1 LCRVCY
7 SPVFTY
13 RIETQQHFNKGTMKL
28 KILFTY
34 FSILFFTYTY
44 SQQSFITGKVTDAA
58 TGHALSRASIFIH
71 GANTGA
77 TTDENGV
84 YKTAAVSPGRYLVEV
99 SFSGYETA
107 IRTIHING
115 KTETD
120 FSLGHSVV
128 EQEAVTVTGVSSA
141 TRLKQLPQPV
151 TIIKKEN
158 LLKTSSPNVISSI
171 THIPGVTAVT
181 TGPAIAKPFIRGLG
195 YNRVVTI
202 NDGVRQ
208 EGQQWGDEHGIEID
222 DYNVQRIDVLK
233 GPASLMYGSDAL
245 AGVIN
250 IQSLVPAPEGM
261 VKVIALSEYQSN
273 SNLRGFYGN
282 IAGTKNGFGFNVYG
296 SYKGASDYKNSYD
309 GFVFNSKFNNQN
321 IGGMLSYRGIWGHS
335 FLNITHFN
343 QQAGIVEGN
352 RDDITGEFIKPVP
365 GGNEEIVNHEDFKKI
380 DPQIPFQHIRHFKIA
395 SDNSFSIGGGKLDA
409 LIGYQRNQRQEFGDP
424 DDPSTPQ
431 AWFDLQTLNYAFKFN
446 LSYKKDLKTSF
457 GVTGMFQ
464 ENKNKADEAII
475 PDHNLFDI
483 GAFAFTQYN
492 KGKLSLSGGLRFD
505 NRHINSKEMLNGT
518 DVKFTSFKKDF
529 SNISGSAGLSYEAS
543 KEVTLKLNVARGFR
557 APTLAEL
564 ASNGTHE
571 GTNRYETGNHHL
583 KSETSLQM
591 DGGIE
596 INGEHVSL
604 TVNAFYNNIRNFIFY
619 QKVLNSSGQ
628 DSILIDPDSGDPLNV
643 FRYNSHDA
651 RLYGAEFNMD
661 IHPHP
666 LDWLHFENTFS
677 VTRAQFNAEVDGSK
691 NVPLIPAARYIGEL
705 RGNFLP
711 NGRSLRNLYISF
723 EADYTFKQNNPFTGF
738 NTETATSGYLLLNAS
753 AGTEVTSKGKTI
765 FSIHLTGMNLGNVA
779 YQNHLSRLKY
789 TAINNATG
797 RRGVFNVGRNVGIKL
812 NVPLDFKWS

>member
-1 LCRVCY
+1 
-7 SPVFTY
+7 
-13 RIETQQHFNKGTMKL
+13 MKL
-28 KILFTY
+28 KSILTY
-34 FSILFFTYTY
+34 FSIFFFSYTY

-58 TGHALSRASIFIH
+58 TGNALSRASIFIH

-99 SFSGYETA
+99 SFTGYETA
-107 IRTIHING
+107 IRTIDING

-128 EQEAVTVTGVSSA
+128 EQEGVTVTGVSSA

-151 TIIKKEN
+151 TIIKKET
-158 LLKTSSPNVISSI
+158 LLKTSSTNVIGSI
-171 THIPGVTAVT
+171 THIPGVNAVT

-250 IQSLVPAPEGM
+250 IQSLLPAPEGS
-261 VKVIALSEYQSN
+261 VKANALGEYQSN

-282 IAGTKNGFGFNVYG
+282 VAGTKNGFGFNVYG
-296 SYKGASDYKNSYD
+296 SYKGAADYKNSYD
-309 GFVFNSKFNNQN
+309 GFVYNSKFYNQN
-321 IGGMLSYRGIWGHS
+321 IGGMLSYRGSWGHS
-335 FLNITHFN
+335 FLNITSFN
-343 QQAGIVEGN
+343 QHAGIVEGD
-352 RDDITGEFIKPVP
+352 RDDITGEFIKPVA
-365 GGNEEIVNHEDFKKI
+365 GGNEEIVTNEDFKKI
-380 DPQIPFQHIRHFKIA
+380 DPQIPFQHIRHFKIT
-395 SDNSFSIGGGKLDA
+395 SDNSFTVGSSKLDA

-424 DDPSTPQ
+424 DDPSEPE
-431 AWFDLQTLNYAFKFN
+431 AWFDLQTVNYSFKFN
-446 LSYKKDLKTSF
+446 LPYKKDWKTSL

-464 ENKNKADEAII
+464 ENKNRAEEAII
-475 PDHNLFDI
+475 PDYGLFDI
-483 GAFAFTQYN
+483 GAFVFTQYTKN
-492 KGKLSLSGGLRFD
+492 KLSLSGGLRFD
-505 NRHINSKEMLNGT
+505 NRHVNSREMLDGV
-518 DVKFTSFKKDF
+518 DIKFASFKKDF
-529 SNISGSAGLSYEAS
+529 SNISGSAGLSYEAA

-564 ASNGTHE
+564 ASNGAHE
-571 GTNRYETGNHHL
+571 GTNRYEIGNNNL
-583 KSETSLQM
+583 KSETSLQV

-596 INGEHVSL
+596 INTQHVSI
-604 TVNAFYNNIRNFIFY
+604 TANAFYNSISNFIFY
-619 QKVLNSSGQ
+619 QKVLNGSGQ

-643 FRYNSHDA
+643 FRYSSHDA
-651 RLYGAEFNMD
+651 RLYGVEFNMD

-677 VTRAQFNAEVDGSK
+677 FTRAQFSSEVDGSK

-711 NGRSLRNLYISF
+711 NGKLLRNLYVSF
-723 EADYTFKQNNPFTGF
+723 ESDYTFKQNNPFTGF
-738 NTETATSGYLLLNAS
+738 NTETATSGYLLLNA
-753 AGTEVTSKGKTI
+753 AIGTEVANKGKTI
-765 FSIHLTGMNLGNVA
+765 FSIHLTGMNLGDVA

-789 TAINNATG
+789 TAVNNATG
-797 RRGVFNVGRNVGIKL
+797 RMGVFNVGRNFGVKL
-812 NVPLDFKWS
+812 NVPLDFKWN